1 MKTKQLI
8 FAVLGT
14 IFKVAA
20 AIVIVYFVY
29 QASMLAYDYGYRVFT
44 EPAIAEEGNGIEITV
59 DITMGKSEKQIGQML
74 EDKGLVRDGN
84 LFYVQVLLSEYN
96 GKLLPGS
103 YVLSTEM
110 TAKEMMEIMSTEPE
124 TETDGE
130 EDTE

>member
-8 FAVLGT
+8 FAVLGS
-14 IFKVAA
+14 IFKVAVV
-20 AIVIVYFVY
+20 IVIVYFVY

-44 EPAIAEEGNGIEITV
+44 EPAIAEKGTGIEITV
-59 DITMGKSEKQIGQML
+59 DITTGKSERQIGQML

-84 LFYVQVLLSEYN
+84 LFYVQVLLSEYS

-110 TAKEMMEIMSTEPE
+110 TAKQMMEIMSTEPKEPEGEEE
-124 TETDGE
+124 TE
-130 EDTE
+130 